1 MDGAPCRSQ
10 KPTREFTNSN
20 SFQSTN
26 TIIHAPNE
34 NSKKKTTKQTKFG
47 ATKRG
52 ESTSTQTRKI
62 AREDQKDHRNR
73 VAKNP
78 GRMKLEF
85 VKYLALE

>member
-10 KPTREFTNSN
+10 KPTRKFANSN

-52 ESTSTQTRKI
+52 ESTTLKSPTI
-62 AREDQKDHRNR
+62 H
-73 VAKNP
+73 
-78 GRMKLEF
+78 
-85 VKYLALE
+85 